1 MLTLASVIAIAASY
15 VWGFIDQTI
24 GTKKACII
32 SGCWYM
38 CALLIMIFQNGS
50 MSLVLLACVFVGFS
64 VGGIGNLIPSMI
76 GSCFGRFGFIEANRV
91 IAPLQSIRYLGFVI
105 ISAVGVQNLVISYW
119 IFLVFTAIGTVMMV
133 LIRIPEY
140 DPETGDPV
148 GIYG

>member
-1 MLTLASVIAIAASY
+1 
-15 VWGFIDQTI
+15 
-24 GTKKACII
+24 
-32 SGCWYM
+32 
-38 CALLIMIFQNGS
+38 
-50 MSLVLLACVFVGFS
+50 
-64 VGGIGNLIPSMI
+64 MI